1 MTNSTFVAAG
11 PEFVQFAR
19 SYEHTAYRLEVR
31 DRYAAA
37 DEADHVEAFLA
48 GQPADDSWM
57 EDWMGMVLRRTL
69 EGQHIERVRVVTEPW
84 SDYTRFGLNLS
95 RLNTA
100 AGEDIRYL
108 TRDQA
113 RELGLPTYDY
123 WLLDSHKMCI
133 LRFDDQDALLGAD
146 VVHDPA
152 VVVEHAAY
160 RDIARRFALPRGQY
174 LATFDDDFLTKNR
187 INK

>member
-1 MTNSTFVAAG
+1 VTDSTFVTAG
-11 PEFVQFAR
+11 PEFVRFAR
-19 SYEHTAYRLEVR
+19 SYEHTVAAVVAR

-37 DEADHVEAFLA
+37 DETEHVEAFLA
-48 GQPADDSWM
+48 GRPADDSWM

-69 EGQHIERVRVVTEPW
+69 EGQRIERVRVVTEPW

-108 TRDQA
+108 TRDRA
-113 RELGLPTYDY
+113 RELALPTYDY

-133 LRFDDQDALLGAD
+133 LRFDDHDVLLGAD
-146 VVHDPA
+146 IVHDPA
-152 VVVEHAAY
+152 VVLKHAAY
-160 RDIARRFALPRGQY
+160 RDIARRFALPRAQY
-174 LATFDDDFLTKNR
+174 LATFDDDFLTKNH
-187 INK
+187 ITK